1 MAFLA
6 NLLGYVL
13 NYLYGWV
20 QNYGWAIIIFSILLK
35 LVLLPFTIKQQKNI
49 KKSAKISEET
59 NKLQVKYK
67 NDPEKLNREIMD
79 LYKREKAS
87 TFSGCLSSILQ
98 LVIFV
103 SVFYLVSRPLT
114 YMKKIDT
121 TIIDNY
127 KTELTESGQ
136 TSSYPEIKIIENKS
150 QEDENVNLNMN
161 FLGLDLSKV
170 PMQNLN
176 DVKVYIIPILY
187 IVTIFI
193 NTKLTTNL
201 TSKNSNKNKKVNNN
215 ELKTTGEETA
225 GEETAEEQMES
236 IQQMSN
242 SMSYMMPIMSVA
254 IALIAP
260 LGLSLYW
267 LVSNLL
273 QLAERI
279 TIDFVSNKINKAE
292 EEK

>member
-13 NYLYGWV
+13 NYLYNWV
-20 QNYGWAIIIFSILLK
+20 QNYGWAIIIFSVLLK
-35 LVLLPFTIKQQKNI
+35 LILLPFTIKQQKNI

-59 NKLQVKYK
+59 SKLQVKYK

-87 TFSGCLSSILQ
+87 PFSGCLSSVLQ
-98 LVIFV
+98 LIIFI
-103 SVFYLVSRPLT
+103 SVFYLVSSPLT
-114 YMKKIDT
+114 YMKKIDK

-150 QEDENVNLNMN
+150 QEDEKVNINMN

-176 DVKVYIIPILY
+176 DVRVYIIPILY
-187 IVTIFI
+187 IVVIFI
-193 NTKLTTNL
+193 NTKITTNL
-201 TSKNSNKNKKVNNN
+201 TSKNNNKNKNENNK
-215 ELKTTGEETA
+215 ELKTA
-225 GEETAEEQMES
+225 GEETTEEQMES
-236 IQQMSN
+236 IQQMTN

-260 LGLSLYW
+260 LGLSICY
-267 LVSNLL
+267 N
-273 QLAERI
+273 
-279 TIDFVSNKINKAE
+279 
-292 EEK
+292 

>member
-20 QNYGWAIIIFSILLK
+20 QNYGWAIIIFSVLLK

-87 TFSGCLSSILQ
+87 PFSGCLSSILQ

-114 YMKKIDT
+114 YMKKIDST
-121 TIIDNY
+121 LIDNY

-225 GEETAEEQMES
+225 EEQMES

>member
-13 NYLYGWV
+13 NYLYNWV
-20 QNYGWAIIIFSILLK
+20 QNYGWAIIIFSVLLK
-35 LVLLPFTIKQQKNI
+35 LILLPFTIKQQKNI

-59 NKLQVKYK
+59 SKLQVKYK

-87 TFSGCLSSILQ
+87 PFSGCLSSVLQ
-98 LVIFV
+98 LIIFI
-103 SVFYLVSRPLT
+103 SVFYLVSSPLT
-114 YMKKIDT
+114 YMKKIDK

-150 QEDENVNLNMN
+150 QEDEKININMN

-176 DVKVYIIPILY
+176 DVRVYIIPILY
-187 IVTIFI
+187 IVVIFI
-193 NTKLTTNL
+193 NTKITTNL
-201 TSKNSNKNKKVNNN
+201 TSKNNNKNKNENNK
-215 ELKTTGEETA
+215 ELKTA
-225 GEETAEEQMES
+225 GEETTEEQMES
-236 IQQMSN
+236 IQQMTN

-279 TIDFVSNKINKAE
+279 TIDFVSNKINKTE

>member
-13 NYLYGWV
+13 NYLYNWV
-20 QNYGWAIIIFSILLK
+20 QNYGWAIIIFSVLLK
-35 LVLLPFTIKQQKNI
+35 LILLPFTIKQQKNI

-59 NKLQVKYK
+59 SKLQVKYK

-87 TFSGCLSSILQ
+87 PFSGCLSSVLQ
-98 LVIFV
+98 LIIFI
-103 SVFYLVSRPLT
+103 SVFYLVSSPLT
-114 YMKKIDT
+114 YMKKIDK

-150 QEDENVNLNMN
+150 QEDEKVNINMN

-176 DVKVYIIPILY
+176 DVRVYIIPIFY
-187 IVTIFI
+187 IVVIFI
-193 NTKLTTNL
+193 NTKITTNL
-201 TSKNSNKNKKVNNN
+201 TSKNNNKNKNENNK
-215 ELKTTGEETA
+215 ELKTA
-225 GEETAEEQMES
+225 GEETTEEQMES
-236 IQQMSN
+236 IQQMTN